1 MHYGGFAE
9 LAAAVCCA
17 LSERNRGNKQHS
29 EAKARFS
36 KRGSTS
42 SRRASTNQ
50 LTSLLARARFS
61 SALDKSKM
69 GSSAQAL
76 YQTLNVRRLGKT
88 QWHNAG
94 LIKFANLQIA
104 IFRRELDRGCCSH
117 GRVTTSGS

>member
-42 SRRASTNQ
+42 SSRASTNQ

-61 SALDKSKM
+61 SALDKKW
-69 GSSAQAL
+69 A
-76 YQTLNVRRLGKT
+76 RRPKHCTKPPMFGGLGKPNGIMPALSNS
-88 QWHNAG
+88 Q
-94 LIKFANLQIA
+94 
-104 IFRRELDRGCCSH
+104 
-117 GRVTTSGS
+117 TSKSQSSGASWIVVAARTVE